1 MSTEEDTLLERTQSP
16 LTPAEWHVME
26 CLWQRTPCTG
36 REATDY
42 LSHHAG
48 WSRSTTLTMLRRMC
62 EKGLITCREAN
73 GMNTYSPLLRQ
84 EDATLLETQ
93 SFLQRVYHGSV
104 SMLVNTFAK
113 KQSLSQQEIDELY
126 AILQQAKEEQGHD

>member
-1 MSTEEDTLLERTQSP
+1 MEHVHSP

-26 CLWQRTPCTG
+26 CLWQHAPCTG
-36 REATDY
+36 REATEY
-42 LSHHAG
+42 LTHHAS

-62 EKGLITCREAN
+62 EKGLIACQEAN
-73 GMNTYSPLLRQ
+73 GVNTYTPLLRQ

-104 SMLVNTFAK
+104 SMMLSTFAK
-113 KQSLSQQEIDELY
+113 KQSLTSEEIDELY
-126 AILQQAKEEQGHD
+126 AILEQAKEGQNHD

>member
-1 MSTEEDTLLERTQSP
+1 MEHVHSP

-26 CLWQRTPCTG
+26 CLWQYAPCTG
-36 REATDY
+36 REAVEY

-62 EKGLITCREAN
+62 EKGLISCKEAN

-84 EDATLLETQ
+84 EDATILETQ

-104 SMLVNTFAK
+104 SMMLSTFAK
-113 KQSLSQQEIDELY
+113 KQNLTQEEIDELY
-126 AILQQAKEEQGHD
+126 AILDKAKEDQNHD

>member
-1 MSTEEDTLLERTQSP
+1 MDHLRSP
-16 LTPAEWHVME
+16 LTSAEWYVME
-26 CLWQRTPCTG
+26 CLWQNSPCTG
-36 REATDY
+36 REVTEH
-42 LSHHAG
+42 LSQHAG
-48 WSRSTTLTMLRRMC
+48 WSRSTTLTMLRRMH
-62 EKGLITCREAN
+62 EKGLIACQEVD
-73 GMNTYSPLLRQ
+73 GINTYSPLLQQ